1 MIGFLIHS
9 IISMYHWL
17 LFVNIPS
24 SKAAGIFPAA
34 IWHHIQLWLPAP
46 ALYCFPVYP
55 GQMLLYPAKLPGD
68 SVLRHARHLRDLF
81 LHIGARYH
89 KFKPSY
95 QWRHCNGIRYPIG
108 IFLLITWQQKS
119 RQISSDGS
127 FPLWF
132 MKFNYL
138 ILIFT
143 PSFAMRIHNSKP
155 EEL

>member
-1 MIGFLIHS
+1 MICFLIYS

-24 SKAAGIFPAA
+24 SKAAGKFPAA

-68 SVLRHARHLRDLF
+68 SVLRHTLHLRDLF

-89 KFKPSY
+89 KLACNQFDPGSY
-95 QWRHCNGIRYPIG
+95 V
-108 IFLLITWQQKS
+108 TA
-119 RQISSDGS
+119 ISSGRARAIPVAQDGNDQ
-127 FPLWF
+127 FLQIVR
-132 MKFNYL
+132 KFCFRNRQQRFSINVPWTSVL
-138 ILIFT
+138 CG
-143 PSFAMRIHNSKP
+143 P
-155 EEL
+155 